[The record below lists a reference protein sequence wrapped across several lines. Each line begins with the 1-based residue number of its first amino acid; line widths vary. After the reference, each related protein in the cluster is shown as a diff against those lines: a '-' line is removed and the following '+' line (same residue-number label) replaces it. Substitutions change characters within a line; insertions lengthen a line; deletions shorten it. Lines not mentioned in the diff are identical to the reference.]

1 MRMYGPWADGVI
13 RQVSLGRFDIA
24 WNPCGMNWL
33 PPYFLRWESWA
44 NWDASFHFGPFEIRR
59 RAVNV
64 SSAMGE
70 SQLVV
75 GWLKPKPDPLGCY
88 DCLLRYGEP
97 GWADFVVP
105 DDVWLRI
112 SPTGN
117 DAGIL
122 CATCMFMD
130 SSRQARALGTTG

>member
-1 MRMYGPWADGVI
+1 
-13 RQVSLGRFDIA
+13 
-24 WNPCGMNWL
+24 MNEAQ
-33 PPYFLRWESWA
+33 F
-44 NWDASFHFGPFEIRR
+44 
-59 RAVNV
+59 
-64 SSAMGE
+64 
-70 SQLVV
+70 VV
-75 GWLKPKPDPLGCY
+75 GWLKSKPDPLGCY

-122 CATCMFMD
+122 CATCMFRRMEICGID
-130 SSRQARALGTTG
+130 SIDGQFTSGPCARHNWVKPGLPHNGEGDL